1 VVSYTTPRTAV
12 ALFNEYV
19 KDYEAALNP
28 CMLCML
34 EKCPE
39 AEREKLDVLLEAH
52 LDCDDFSRPPHSPV
66 QMRRIQ
72 AKLQPLFDQAMS
84 DPAVIAAEDQ
94 REAHWRDT
102 PWWRKRYL
110 RLRFKLFA
118 LKMRL
123 RTVGRKP
130 PWE

>member
-1 VVSYTTPRTAV
+1 MSATTRTAV
-12 ALFNEYV
+12 SLFHEYV
-19 KDYEAALNP
+19 KDHEAAMEP
-28 CMLCML
+28 CLMCVI

-39 AEREKLDVLLEAH
+39 PEREKLDALLEAYH
-52 LDCDDFSRPPHSPV
+52 DRDDAPRPPYSPV
-66 QMRRIQ
+66 QVRRIMEKM
-72 AKLQPLFDQAMS
+72 APLYERAMQ
-84 DPAVIAAEDQ
+84 DPAVIACEDQ
-94 REAHWRDT
+94 REAQWRDT

-123 RTVGRKP
+123 GTVGRKP